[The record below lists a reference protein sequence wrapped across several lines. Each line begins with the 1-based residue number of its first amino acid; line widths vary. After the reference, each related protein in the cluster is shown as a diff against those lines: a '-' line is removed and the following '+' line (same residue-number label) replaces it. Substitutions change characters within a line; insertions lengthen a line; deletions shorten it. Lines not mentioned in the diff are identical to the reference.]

1 MSGDSILVS
10 WKPPEQ
16 PNGIVSQYT
25 VYVREDSAEAKD
37 VSVLAHVSHVCQII
51 LGGQFKKPVIK
62 IYTFINKSTPF
73 FIVLNPALLNFQRIT
88 YISLQG
94 LLVSM
99 WMVPYTYHHT
109 SYISTGDAGSSGWW
123 K

>member
-37 VSVLAHVSHVCQII
+37 VCVTCLSGVLCDCSNLSEISFGEGS
-51 LGGQFKKPVIK
+51 L
-62 IYTFINKSTPF
+62 KSQLSKLVFSLTNEF
-73 FIVLNPALLNFQRIT
+73 FFL
-88 YISLQG
+88 
-94 LLVSM
+94 
-99 WMVPYTYHHT
+99 
-109 SYISTGDAGSSGWW
+109 
-123 K
+123 